1 MSDDSTSVYQQF
13 SAVRFILTIG
23 LIALFIVMLAGFFIL
38 LASEFGTFK
47 AYISIGG
54 LVWTLILGFVWLR
67 AKA

>member
-23 LIALFIVMLAGFFIL
+23 LIALFIIMLAGFFTL

-47 AYISIGG
+47 AYVSIAI
-54 LVWTLILGFVWLR
+54 LVWSLILGFIWVR